1 MFQVNSKYLENIED
15 LANAVV
21 QLACK
26 DYKNAYKVK
35 NKGALKTLNNFFYG
49 EIFELYTLGRIDP
62 EFILREIRYQVDS
75 RNEQNMNRSRTSGL
89 FKSKPRRVKSSNT
102 D

>member
-1 MFQVNSKYLENIED
+1 MQIDRKYLENIED

-21 QLACK
+21 QMACK
-26 DYKNAYKVK
+26 EYKNAYKAN
-35 NKGALKTLNNFFYG
+35 NKGALKNLNEFFYG
-49 EIFELYTLGRIDP
+49 EIFELYTLGRINPDY
-62 EFILREIRYQVDS
+62 ILREIRIQVDS
-75 RNEQNMNRSRTSGL
+75 RNEINMNRSRTSGL